1 MKIKTS
7 ITLSKYLL
15 EAIDSMTEEYGN
27 RSRVIEEAL
36 KEFITHKNRKLRDR
50 KDLELINTNADL
62 LNDEAKDILG
72 YQVKM

>member
-1 MKIKTS
+1 MYIKTS
-7 ITLSKYLL
+7 ITLSEYLL
-15 EAIDSMTEEYGN
+15 KAIDTMIDEYGN

-36 KEFITHKNRKLRDR
+36 KEFITHKNRQLRNL

-62 LNDEAKDILG
+62 LNDEAKDTLS